1 MREQSHLD
9 ELFKEPTRTETYAKA
24 LMIAMKTK
32 NITSLKIAWATIGQ
46 SLTQAQ
52 EVISLANVQLQGAV
66 LSEWFRSLDAS
77 TRRGHALP
85 REVRPDAGRFAAVCH
100 HGRAPLVSC
109 VVVKLFGQH
118 VAVYGVLLCGGSS
131 ATSCF
136 AF

>member
-32 NITSLKIAWATIGQ
+32 NTTSLKIAWATIGQ

-66 LSEWFRSLDAS
+66 LSEWFRSLDAGTLFPERS
-77 TRRGHALP
+77 DLTQGDLP
-85 REVRPDAGRFAAVCH
+85 QFVITAAH
-100 HGRAPLVSC
+100 PS
-109 VVVKLFGQH
+109 
-118 VAVYGVLLCGGSS
+118 
-131 ATSCF
+131 
-136 AF
+136 

>member
-66 LSEWFRSLDAS
+66 LSEWFRSLDAGTLFPERS
-77 TRRGHALP
+77 DLTQSDLP
-85 REVRPDAGRFAAVCH
+85 QFVITAAH
-100 HGRAPLVSC
+100 PS
-109 VVVKLFGQH
+109 
-118 VAVYGVLLCGGSS
+118 
-131 ATSCF
+131 
-136 AF
+136 

>member
-66 LSEWFRSLDAS
+66 LSEWFRSLDAGTLFPERS
-77 TRRGHALP
+77 DLTQGDLP
-85 REVRPDAGRFAAVCH
+85 QFVITAAH
-100 HGRAPLVSC
+100 PS
-109 VVVKLFGQH
+109 
-118 VAVYGVLLCGGSS
+118 
-131 ATSCF
+131 
-136 AF
+136 

>member
-1 MREQSHLD
+1 MREQPHLD

-66 LSEWFRSLDAS
+66 LSEWFRSLDAGTLFPERS
-77 TRRGHALP
+77 DLTQGDLP
-85 REVRPDAGRFAAVCH
+85 QFVITAAH
-100 HGRAPLVSC
+100 PS
-109 VVVKLFGQH
+109 
-118 VAVYGVLLCGGSS
+118 
-131 ATSCF
+131 
-136 AF
+136 

>member
-1 MREQSHLD
+1 LREQSHLD

-66 LSEWFRSLDAS
+66 LSEWFRSLDAGTLFPERS
-77 TRRGHALP
+77 DLTQGDLP
-85 REVRPDAGRFAAVCH
+85 QFVITAAH
-100 HGRAPLVSC
+100 PS
-109 VVVKLFGQH
+109 
-118 VAVYGVLLCGGSS
+118 
-131 ATSCF
+131 
-136 AF
+136 